1 MELDD
6 AYDNVGYIP
15 NAMSYPPSWSEKAA
29 AYRESLKAEGR
40 AELDIRYGDTERQA
54 FDLFHPKGAPQG
66 TMVFVHGGYWR
77 RFDRSYWSHFAA
89 GALAKGF
96 SVAMPSYDLCPDVRI
111 ADITQQI
118 ARAVEIIAEHGSSP
132 MVLTGHSAGGH
143 LVSRM
148 CEPGRLSDTTANQVA
163 RIIPISPVSD
173 LRPLLRTSM
182 NELFHLTEDSAAAE
196 SPVLMTNRLPIPV
209 SVWVGANERP
219 AFLDQARW
227 QSEAWSCP
235 LHIAPGKHHFDV
247 IDALTDPD
255 SDMMRDILS
264 QTAPASF
271 LS

>member
-29 AYRESLKAEGR
+29 AYRESLRAEGR

-54 FDLFHPKGAPQG
+54 FDLFHPKGARQG

-89 GALAKGF
+89 GALAKNV
-96 SVAMPSYDLCPDVRI
+96 SVAMPSYDLCPAVRI
-111 ADITQQI
+111 ADITRQI
-118 ARAVEIIAEHGSSP
+118 TRMVEAIAEKVDGP
-132 MVLTGHSAGGH
+132 LVLTGHSAGGQ
-143 LVSRM
+143 LVSRL
-148 CEPGRLSDTTANQVA
+148 CEPGRLRDTTAERVK

-173 LRPLLRTSM
+173 LRPLLQTSM
-182 NELFHLTEDSAAAE
+182 NELFRLTEETAVAE
-196 SPVLMTNRLPIPV
+196 SPALMTNRLPIPV
-209 SVWVGANERP
+209 SVWVGADERP

-235 LHIAPGKHHFDV
+235 IHVVPGKHHFDV

-255 SDMMRDILS
+255 SDMMRDILG
-264 QTAPASF
+264 QTTPASF